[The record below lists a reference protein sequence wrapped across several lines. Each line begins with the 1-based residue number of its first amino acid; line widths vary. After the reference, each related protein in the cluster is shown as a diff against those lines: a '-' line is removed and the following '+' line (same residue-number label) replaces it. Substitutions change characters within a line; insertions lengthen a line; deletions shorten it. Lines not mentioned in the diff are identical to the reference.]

1 MTKRNNLTSGR
12 HEQGISLGHWGQFFQ
27 LATGHGWPLEASSE
41 VSLGAKVGQKHGVVR
56 LFSAVGP
63 RGFAVAADARG
74 SGLASVES
82 LRLVLYVQVV
92 PVACVCARI
101 LSLDVVGTA
110 AGRTSRLDWPSVRR
124 SLRLASDPCP
134 PTFIGSP
141 SARVIQCPR
150 RAKACRAARTAFV
163 GTPAR
168 ALISWRCDILPPDTQ
183 GSRH

>member
-1 MTKRNNLTSGR
+1 MSICFFPKFENNQRN
-12 HEQGISLGHWGQFFQ
+12 
-27 LATGHGWPLEASSE
+27 GWPLEASSE
-41 VSLGAKVGQKHGVVR
+41 VSLGDKVGQKHGVVR

-74 SGLASVES
+74 SGPASVEF